1 MVHFQFIQEE
11 TATDRNADVAYC
23 YEIQVDRRYQSLGIG
38 AYLLG
43 ILEDI
48 CRETMLEKVMMT
60 VFKANKRAIQFYIEK
75 LGGRAS
81 RFDYEILSKMIE
93 P

>member
-23 YEIQVDRRYQSLGIG
+23 YEIQVDRDYQSLGIG

-43 ILEDI
+43 VLEHI
-48 CRETMLEKVMMT
+48 CHATQLEKVMMT
-60 VFKANKRAIQFYIEK
+60 VFKANKRAIQFYLDK
-75 LGGRAS
+75 LG
-81 RFDYEILSKMIE
+81 
-93 P
+93 